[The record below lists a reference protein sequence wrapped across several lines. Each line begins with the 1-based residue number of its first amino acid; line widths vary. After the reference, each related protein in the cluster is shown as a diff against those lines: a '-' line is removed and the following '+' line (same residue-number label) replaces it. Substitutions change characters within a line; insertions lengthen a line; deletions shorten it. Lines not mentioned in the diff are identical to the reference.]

1 MLSIVIFPNWV
12 KSCWQKRCE
21 QTNSINNAKIE
32 HIPVPVVQHT
42 NFDIK
47 RCSPKIESEIKN
59 MQCTLKH
66 FQEDYCRTDE
76 NWADNLPKTEIPT
89 GILTDNYSILNKDL
103 YLSATTHYS
112 LIVTL
117 YGCDV
122 IPESFFDYIK
132 ASEFRNSIQSHSTV
146 FHNLCET
153 KLLGSYNAL
162 PQVPAVS
169 SHPNL
174 VYHWFINKLT
184 AHVETADNRSVV
196 TRELPVILHTQE
208 FSDSQISYCFHQQN
222 KANLFSFITVATTA
236 HKSKHR
242 GEINVIGEIFQYLA
256 QPEPAALTTATVK
269 RWIELVP
276 TVNPS
281 HYKYCGDVGL
291 ILPDLLQSVASPQR
305 FSNLCMFSSDSLLN
319 KHATNTALPVKTRH
333 STVLSKLPGAVERL
347 VDFQSPWVLMPV
359 AKEATPT
366 DAPLWI
372 PSLNITPTLCALLPY
387 KHYPPLPQTS
397 SKRKRDMRWLEA
409 SCAAV
414 GPLAHLGEL
423 ELSSEDK
430 QPPRKKSRTR
440 GCRGLAAFVET
451 ASMQVA
457 PIPPIPSSV
466 SGKLTHSAFIY
477 R

>member
-59 MQCTLKH
+59 MHCTLKH

-103 YLSATTHYS
+103 YLSATAHFS

-122 IPESFFDYIK
+122 IPETFFDYIK